1 VTTAEPRR
9 AAIYTRISRDIEG
22 SGLGVERQLQ
32 DCHKFAEAKGYKVA
46 EIYSD
51 NDISAS
57 GAKRRPD
64 YERLLHDIVAGNIQT
79 VIAWHSDRL
88 HRKTLELE
96 RYISLCQALNV
107 ETHTVHAGHL
117 DLSTASGRA
126 VAKILGSIAQQ
137 ESEQKSERIQRQKQ
151 QAAKA
156 GKFLGGRIPWGWEL
170 AGATI
175 AVDPAAAGFIR
186 EGTDA
191 ILEGHS
197 LIEVTR
203 RWADG
208 GARSLSG
215 TRMNTTQVRRVL
227 LRSRNAGLVT
237 FHGEVVSDGWP
248 PIVTIQ
254 QFRAVEAKLNDKSIP
269 RQSAAKFKYLLSGL
283 VLCHCGRYLT
293 GYGAQATA
301 EKPDYR
307 RMYRCKIHQE
317 GGRFVRG
324 HVIREMGPLD
334 SYVKNVIAGYLNR
347 EDVGPALLA
356 EATAQSASARTSPA
370 DTSQL
375 LHRKQELARM
385 FAAGVI
391 EESQLIEGT
400 AQIRAELAEIE
411 RSAISAGGN
420 SELIGVLMSDN
431 PGEGFLG
438 EQIGAQRSIIRAVAD
453 IQVSAGARPGEGFN
467 GELVNIEWSVGSE
480 NVAAQAAAL
489 AFDRSKSPS
498 NV

>member
-1 VTTAEPRR
+1 MTITQPRR

-32 DCHKFAEAKGYKVA
+32 DCEKFAEAKGYEVA
-46 EIYSD
+46 GLYSD

-64 YERLLHDIVAGNIQT
+64 YERLLSDIEAGKIQT

-96 RYISLCQALNV
+96 RYISLCQAHNV

-137 ESEQKSERIQRQKQ
+137 ESEQKAERIQRQKQ

-170 AGATI
+170 SGEAI
-175 AVDPAAAGFIR
+175 VVDPVAAGFIR
-186 EGTDA
+186 EGSKA
-191 ILEGHS
+191 LLEGHS

-203 RWADG
+203 QWADG
-208 GARSLSG
+208 GALSLSG

-227 LRSRNAGLVT
+227 LRSRNAGLLT

-248 PIVTIQ
+248 PIVTVQ
-254 QFRAVEAKLNDKSIP
+254 QFRAVEAKLNDKSVP

-301 EKPDYR
+301 EKPSYR

-324 HVIREMGPLD
+324 HVIREMGKLD
-334 SYVKNVIAGYLNR
+334 KYVRWMIATYLDQ
-347 EDVGPALLA
+347 EDIVPALLA
-356 EATAQSASARTSPA
+356 EATALSASARTSPA

-391 EESQLIEGT
+391 EESQLVEGT

-411 RSAISAGGN
+411 RSAVSAGGN
-420 SELIGVLMSDN
+420 SELVAVLMSDD
-431 PGEGFLG
+431 PAGGFMTSD
-438 EQIGAQRSIIRAVAD
+438 IGAQRSIIRAVAD
-453 IQVSAGARPGEGFN
+453 VRILAGAKPGAGFN
-467 GELVNIEWSVGSE
+467 PDLVDFDWKVG
-480 NVAAQAAAL
+480 
-489 AFDRSKSPS
+489 R
-498 NV
+498 

>member
-1 VTTAEPRR
+1 MTLPRPRR

-32 DCHKFAEAKGYKVA
+32 DCEKFAEAKGYEVA
-46 EIYSD
+46 GLYSD

-64 YERLLHDIVAGNIQT
+64 YERMLSDIEAGKIQT
-79 VIAWHSDRL
+79 VVAWHSDRL

-96 RYISLCQALNV
+96 RYISLCQTHNV

-137 ESEQKSERIQRQKQ
+137 ESEQKAERIQRQKQ

-156 GKFLGGRIPWGWEL
+156 GKFLGGRIPWGWQRDGEAIALEPVAARFIL
-170 AGATI
+170 AGSK
-175 AVDPAAAGFIR
+175 
-186 EGTDA
+186 A

-203 RWADG
+203 QWADG
-208 GARSLSG
+208 GAVSLSG

-301 EKPDYR
+301 EKPSYR

-324 HVIREMGPLD
+324 HVIREMGKLD
-334 SYVKNVIAGYLNR
+334 KYVQWMIATYLNQ
-347 EDVGPALLA
+347 EDIGPALLA
-356 EATAQSASARTSPA
+356 EATALSASARTSPA

-391 EESQLIEGT
+391 EESQLVEGT

-411 RSAISAGGN
+411 RSAVSAGGN
-420 SELIGVLMSDN
+420 SELIAVLMSDD
-431 PGEGFLG
+431 PAGGFLRA
-438 EQIGAQRSIIRAVAD
+438 QIGAQRSIIRAVAD
-453 IQVSAGARPGEGFN
+453 VRILAGAKPGAGFN
-467 GELVNIEWSVGSE
+467 PDLVDFDWKVG
-480 NVAAQAAAL
+480 
-489 AFDRSKSPS
+489 R
-498 NV
+498 

>member
-1 VTTAEPRR
+1 VTIAEPRR

-32 DCHKFAEAKGYKVA
+32 DCEKFAEAKGYNVA
-46 EIYSD
+46 GTYSD

-57 GAKRRPD
+57 GAKRRPG
-64 YERLLHDIVAGNIQT
+64 YEQLLDDIAGGTIQT

-96 RYISLCQALNV
+96 RYISLCQAHNV

-126 VAKILGSIAQQ
+126 IAKILGSIAQQ
-137 ESEQKSERIQRQKQ
+137 ESEQKAERIQRQKQ

-175 AVDPAAAGFIR
+175 AVDPVAAGFIR

-203 RWADG
+203 RWADD
-208 GARSLSG
+208 GAVSLSG

-248 PIVTIQ
+248 PIVSIQ

-269 RQSAAKFKYLLSGL
+269 RQAAAKFKYLLSGL

-307 RMYRCKIHQE
+307 RMYRCKVHQE

-324 HVIREMGPLD
+324 HVIREMGRLD
-334 SYVKNVIAGYLNR
+334 SYVKSVIAGYLNR
-347 EDVGPALLA
+347 ADIGPALLA
-356 EATAQSASARTSPA
+356 EATSQSASARTSPA

-375 LHRKQELARM
+375 LQRKQELARM

-391 EESQLIEGT
+391 EESQLVEGT

-411 RSAISAGGN
+411 RSAVSAGGN
-420 SELIGVLMSDN
+420 SELIAVLMSGD
-431 PGEGFLG
+431 PTAGFLG
-438 EQIGAQRSIIRAVAD
+438 EEIGAQRSIIRAVAGVQ
-453 IQVSAGARPGEGFN
+453 ILAGAKPGAGFN
-467 GELVNIEWSVGSE
+467 PELVHFDWKAGATN
-480 NVAAQAAAL
+480 AQA
-489 AFDRSKSPS
+489 
-498 NV
+498 